1 MKELDNIVKEQALK
15 IVEFLKDKLNKGFEG
30 GYYNKMIYPTLGE
43 ELNKLGISYSQYTDG
58 EFEEVKVW
66 YRKGEVIAESKR
78 D

>member
-1 MKELDNIVKEQALK
+1 MVELDNIVKEQAQK
-15 IVEFLKDKLNKGFEG
+15 VVEFLKDKLNKGFEG
-30 GYYNKMIYPTLGE
+30 GYYNRMISPTLGK

-66 YRKGEVIAESKR
+66 YRKGEVTAENKR